1 MVNLYEPS
9 ADEHEVEIT
18 ENRLTKYRLDDLEPE
33 QMYRLSI
40 WATTKVG
47 RGDEY
52 QIEEKTLPGGGQYLL
67 RRGRSTR
74 NTVELFMHRGK
85 YEY

>member
-1 MVNLYEPS
+1 MYEPS
-9 ADEHEVEIT
+9 SEKRELEIT
-18 ENRLTKYRLDDLEPE
+18 NSKLTRYRLDDLEPE

-40 WATTKVG
+40 WAMTKVG

-67 RRGRSTR
+67 RRGCNLT
-74 NTVELFMHRGK
+74 
-85 YEY
+85 